1 MNRLFLFLI
10 LSFAV
15 LLFDLYAY
23 QGLKVVINGFPGI
36 TQRIIKVIFWGLTVI
51 TLLSFILYE
60 PLSSH
65 DKGRKVLMII
75 ATIGVANILGKL
87 LFAIWLLIDDAFRGI
102 QWVWKKLNPP
112 IKDTNSGIS
121 RNEFLAGIGAI
132 SATIPVLTMT
142 WGVVSGAHDYT
153 IRRRKLNIANLPA
166 NFEGYKILQIS
177 DIHCG
182 SFWNR
187 TAVKRGVEMFNAEA
201 ADAVFFTGDIVNNK
215 ASELEDWTDVF
226 SKIKSKD
233 GVFSVLGNHDYGDYV
248 KWDSKDEKANNLKKL
263 IDLQIEM
270 GFKVLLNDSEKIYID
285 KSSIDLIGVENWGGG
300 FKQNGDLDLA
310 LQKTNS
316 DSFKILMSH
325 DPTHWEE
332 KVISHKEHIDLTLAG
347 HTHGMQFGIEIPGF
361 IKWSPIKYRYKYWAG
376 IYKELEQIINVNR
389 GFGFLAYPGRV
400 GIYPEITLITLKDK
414 ESLKSV

>member
-248 KWDSKDEKANNLKKL
+248 PWETPAQKQDNLQQLMRLQREDLGWDLL
-263 IDLQIEM
+263 INEHRMLERGGERIS
-270 GFKVLLNDSEKIYID
+270 V
-285 KSSIDLIGVENWGGG
+285 IGIENWGAKGR
-300 FKQNGDLDLA
+300 FPKYGDLKKATEGISNDTVQL
-310 LQKTNS
+310 L
-316 DSFKILMSH
+316 LSH
-325 DPTHWEE
+325 DPSHWKEQ
-332 KVISHKEHIDLTLAG
+332 VIPEYPYINAMFAG
-347 HTHGMQFGIEIPGF
+347 HTHGMQFGIEVGS
-361 IKWSPIKYRYKYWAG
+361 IKWSPVRYFYPEWADL
-376 IYKELEQIINVNR
+376 YKQGNQQLYVNR
-389 GFGFLAYPGRV
+389 GFGYIGYPGRF
-400 GIYPEITLITLKDK
+400 GILPEITVFTLH
-414 ESLKSV
+414 SA

>member
-187 TAVKRGVEMFNAEA
+187 TAVKRGVEMINAEA

-248 KWDSKDEKANNLKKL
+248 PWETPAQKQDNLQQLMRLQREDLGWDLL
-263 IDLQIEM
+263 INEHRMLERGGERIS
-270 GFKVLLNDSEKIYID
+270 V
-285 KSSIDLIGVENWGGG
+285 IGIENWGAKGR
-300 FKQNGDLDLA
+300 FPKYGDLKKATEGISNDTVQL
-310 LQKTNS
+310 L
-316 DSFKILMSH
+316 LSH
-325 DPTHWEE
+325 DPSHWKEQ
-332 KVISHKEHIDLTLAG
+332 VIPEYPYINAMFAG
-347 HTHGMQFGIEIPGF
+347 HTHGMQFGIEVGS
-361 IKWSPIKYRYKYWAG
+361 IKWSPVRYFYPEWADL
-376 IYKELEQIINVNR
+376 YKQGNQQLYVNR
-389 GFGFLAYPGRV
+389 GFGYIGYPGRF
-400 GIYPEITLITLKDK
+400 GILPEITVFTLH
-414 ESLKSV
+414 SA